1 MRQQICIYF
10 GDTPE
15 LVEKLEQKAEKSDR
29 SESWVVKQALKKYF
43 EESDND
49 E

>member
-1 MRQQICIYF
+1 MERITFYT
-10 GDTPE
+10 GDIPE
-15 LVEKLEQKAEKSDR
+15 LVEKLEDEAGKKG
-29 SESWVVKQALKKYF
+29 ESVSSIIKQALKKYF